1 MVLCLLLLLLLLYL
15 MSSSKFNREWNLPQA
30 SIYPSLTVPS
40 FFLPPISTSVKFV
53 FDSLTPVVRRL
64 YLTLIMFLIF
74 M

>member
-40 FFLPPISTSVKFV
+40 FFLPPISTLSNV
-53 FDSLTPVVRRL
+53 ST
-64 YLTLIMFLIF
+64 
-74 M
+74 